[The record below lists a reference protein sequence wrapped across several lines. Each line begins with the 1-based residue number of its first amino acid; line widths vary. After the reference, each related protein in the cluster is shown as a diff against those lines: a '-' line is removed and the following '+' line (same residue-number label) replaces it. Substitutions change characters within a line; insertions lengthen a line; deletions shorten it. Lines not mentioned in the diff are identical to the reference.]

1 MYTCEVQFPEF
12 EFDEIE
18 KMGPMDVAEAVDVFR
33 TFPFEVSPEETISIE
48 EEGPAATIWFRA
60 PSGQPTLMIT
70 SMQPGMFGISM
81 ENFGTNVS
89 VESGNREFIVGVI
102 ERFFSGQHD
111 ELYES
116 LAQDENAQ
124 GTLGFMNRLKRIVL
138 GD

>member
-1 MYTCEVQFPEF
+1 
-12 EFDEIE
+12 
-18 KMGPMDVAEAVDVFR
+18 MDVVGAVDGFR
-33 TFPFEVSPEETISIE
+33 TFPFAASPEDTNSSE

-102 ERFFSGQHD
+102 ERFFSGQYD
-111 ELYES
+111 ELYEN
-116 LAQDENAQ
+116 LAQDENAN
-124 GTLGFMNRLKRIVL
+124 GTLGFMNRLKRFVL